1 MTAALLS
8 QWTDLLPDRPG
19 LGEELLARWSEPHR
33 RYHDTAHLSA
43 ALSAHAELGGTARAE
58 RLALW
63 FHDAVFTGA
72 PGEDE
77 HASAELARRRLDGAL
92 PGVELAEVARLVL
105 VTIDHRPAHG
115 DHAGARVADADL
127 AVLGAEPDRYT
138 ASVRALR
145 AEAVAIPDLRWREQ
159 RLARVDHLL
168 AAEPL
173 FHTESGRRRWLAA
186 ARANLA
192 AERLALRQG

>member
-8 QWTDLLPDRPG
+8 GWADLLPDRPG

-33 RYHDTAHLSA
+33 HYHDAGHLSA
-43 ALSAHAELGGTARAE
+43 ALSAHADVGGTARPE

-63 FHDAVFTGA
+63 FHDAVFTGV
-72 PGEDE
+72 PVEDE
-77 HASAELARRRLDGAL
+77 HASAELARRRLGDVL
-92 PGVELAEVARLVL
+92 PGEEVAEVARLVL
-105 VTIDHRPAHG
+105 VTIEHHPAVG
-115 DHAGARVADADL
+115 DHAGARVSDADL

-145 AEAVAIPDLRWREQ
+145 AEAVATPDLRWREQ

-168 AAEPL
+168 RAEPL
-173 FHTESGRRRWLAA
+173 FHTEPGRRRWLAA

-192 AERLALRQG
+192 AERLALLHG